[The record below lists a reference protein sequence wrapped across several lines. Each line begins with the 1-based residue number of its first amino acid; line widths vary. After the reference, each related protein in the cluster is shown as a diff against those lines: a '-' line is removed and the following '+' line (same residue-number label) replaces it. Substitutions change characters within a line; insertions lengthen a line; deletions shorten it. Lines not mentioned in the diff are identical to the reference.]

1 MYTVLFLERADK
13 DVQSIVDYIASDN
26 PQAAERLRGELL
38 QLALSLN
45 SFPYRGSQV
54 KRRPGLLKLVH
65 GNYLIYYRISERK
78 KIVHIVSMTHGARI
92 R

>member
-13 DVQSIVDYIASDN
+13 DLQSIVDYIASDD
-26 PQAAERLRGELL
+26 PQAAEKLRTELL

-54 KRRPGLLKLVH
+54 KRRPGLFKLIH
-65 GNYLIYYRISERK
+65 GNYLIYYRISGGKR
-78 KIVHIVSMTHGARI
+78 
-92 R
+92 